1 MVYIISKLYA
11 IYFSPTVKVAM
22 CAGVLVGGTV
32 CVLPLAVAWE
42 ALISSPGVEAART
55 T

>member
-1 MVYIISKLYA
+1 MTVDRTLNGLYFFKIICYLL
-11 IYFSPTVKVAM
+11 FPD
-22 CAGVLVGGTV
+22 CTV